1 MGCLKSKESS
11 HLDNK
16 THQNIICCSPIKNN
30 NKECNLC
37 MSSSNY
43 LSDCQTINNNL
54 QNKNLAN
61 RYSTNCNSFNDAMIK
76 KHIKVGDVYQTIG
89 PLSKNEK
96 CTWFKVKKIGEDV
109 FNAMKVV
116 HVDDVSNIKEFP
128 SVIGKIINCVKC
140 KELVDVVNYFQD
152 DNNVYVVTEFIN
164 GENLFEYFMH
174 KSYMTEKSVN
184 VVVMQLIKAVEY
196 LHGCGMFCNCISL
209 KDIYVIC
216 ENSGGLLDVKLIN
229 YFYGNYLNK
238 HRLDK
243 CKTIQKSNNNNT
255 SSFIKRDINYYSP
268 PELLSG
274 DNNNIDYTKV
284 DIWSIGI
291 IMYMLISGVSPF
303 DGDTQSDVNN
313 AIINQRVNID
323 QLKHLSSEGRDFL
336 CKVLDKDVKR
346 RLTIKE
352 CLSHKWIET
361 YTQSNI
367 EHVEEKRN
375 NNFVEG
381 TAHYIHHNL
390 ITKLQEIFT
399 DDDIIYTKTYII
411 KSIEQY
417 ESDDDTIKRIKIKLL
432 ECLPSYEKETFNIK
446 EYIAFINQINKIKNK
461 KETDIRK
468 NTLIK
473 GNDNSDS
480 EDSFIVYSE
489 EKIANKFDKE
499 KFLRLIDNDNSDISE
514 IE

>member
-1 MGCLKSKESS
+1 MGCIKSKEVV
-11 HLDNK
+11 HLDVM
-16 THQNIICCSPIKNN
+16 TQQNVDSAVSPIKNN
-30 NKECNLC
+30 QKDNKDNSL
-37 MSSSNY
+37 SVNY
-43 LSDCQTINNNL
+43 LSE
-54 QNKNLAN
+54 NKEQIIHAN
-61 RYSTNCNSFNDAMIK
+61 RNSTNYNTIMEANN
-76 KHIKVGDVYQTIG
+76 IKVGDVYQTIG

-196 LHGCGMFCNCISL
+196 LHGCGMTHRMLSL
-209 KDIYVIC
+209 
-216 ENSGGLLDVKLIN
+216 ENIHVVNKEKHNVDDYLTIKITN
-229 YFYGNYLNK
+229 YFISSIINK
-238 HRLDK
+238 NNNE
-243 CKTIQKSNNNNT
+243 CNNNNKGRIE
-255 SSFIKRDINYYSP
+255 SPHLLNIKIKRDINYYSP

-274 DNNNIDYTKV
+274 DNNDIDYTKV

-336 CKVLDKDVKR
+336 CKVLDKDVKH

-399 DDDIIYTKTYII
+399 DDDVTYTKTYII